1 MSARPTLAVVVPA
14 WNAARFLP
22 ALFDALD
29 AQVEPFDEIVVVDD
43 GSSDDTASI
52 AAARG
57 ARVLRHPRNL
67 GCSAAKNT
75 GLAAVASEWVHFQD
89 ADDLPLAGF
98 AAAARG
104 ALAAQPALDAWLP
117 RWRHVDLASGD
128 LLATSDLDPAALAS
142 DPVAACLRQTINNV
156 GVYRVAR
163 VRAIG
168 GFTDDARLL
177 HNEDRAF
184 HLALAASGARFG
196 SGGEVLVE
204 TRRSDGSMSQ
214 SAAVRC
220 LEAHAAVTLDYLAR
234 HPGRH
239 AEACAQA
246 LWQAATGLASHGRF
260 DLADAL
266 VLRAAALGHPVD
278 PRASPRFAALCR
290 LGPRFALRAREYA
303 IRAFKPWLRRA

>member
-1 MSARPTLAVVVPA
+1 MSIRPTLAVVVPA

-29 AQVEPFDEIVVVDD
+29 AQAEPFDETIVVDD
-43 GSSDDTASI
+43 GSSDETASL

-57 ARVLRHPRNL
+57 ATVLRHPRNL

-75 GLAAVASEWVHFQD
+75 GLAAVRSDWVHFQD
-89 ADDLPLAGF
+89 ADDLPLARF
-98 AAAARG
+98 ARAARE
-104 ALAAQPALDAWLP
+104 AIIDQPALDAWLP
-117 RWRHVDLASGD
+117 RWRHVDAASGD
-128 LLATSDLDPAALAS
+128 LLATSALDPASIAA

-156 GVYRVAR
+156 GAYRVAR
-163 VRAIG
+163 VRAVG
-168 GFTDDARLL
+168 GFSGDPRLL

-196 SGGEVLVE
+196 VGDEVLLE
-204 TRRSDGSMSQ
+204 TRRTGASMSQ

-220 LEAHAAVTLDYLAR
+220 LEAHAAVTLDHLAR

-246 LWQAATGLASHGRF
+246 LWQAATGLAAHGRLS
-260 DLADAL
+260 LADAL
-266 VLRAAALGHPVD
+266 VLHAAALGHPVD
-278 PRASPRFAALCR
+278 PQASPRFAALCR